1 MADLSETLRAA
12 RKERG
17 WSQMELAKRS
27 GLSQTTISDIERGR
41 NRTSRDL
48 IQIARA
54 LDISVEQLT
63 SGITYGSVSATKV
76 LTIKEPQTSFRLEQ
90 DEQLLLDAYRTAD
103 ETGRMMLITQA
114 RALLAIAVEKRAI

>member
-48 IQIARA
+48 IQLARA
-54 LDISVEQLT
+54 LGISAEQLT
-63 SGITYGSVSATKV
+63 SGITYGGISAAKV